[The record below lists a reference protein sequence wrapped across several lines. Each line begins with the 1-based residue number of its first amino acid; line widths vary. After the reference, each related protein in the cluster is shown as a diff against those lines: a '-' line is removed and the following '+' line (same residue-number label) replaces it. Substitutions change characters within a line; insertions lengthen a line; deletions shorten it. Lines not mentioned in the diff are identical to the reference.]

1 MIIIAAHQGR
11 IESKM
16 KKDLSGFYKL
26 SVSERQALIA
36 KLVNLNKE
44 ERQIL
49 ENFGYFS
56 YEQLD
61 LISENVIGSYCLPL
75 GIATNFKINEKDYLI
90 PMVTEEASIVAG
102 ASNGARIARKCG
114 GFHSDPV
121 KSIMI
126 GQIQLTNI
134 TNPDLVNKNLIE
146 NKEYLIK
153 IANLCDKTLVSMGG
167 GAQDLEIRKI
177 STERGQMVIIHLL
190 VNVIDAMGANAV
202 NTMVEKIAHV
212 ILEKKMVKAQINLK
226 IISNLAV
233 HRMAKCSAI
242 FDKDLLGGPEVIE
255 RILDAHAFAK
265 ADPFRAATANKG
277 IMNGIDA
284 LALATGNDTRAIEA
298 GAHAFASLNGNYGP
312 LTDYYIDNDENLV
325 GSIEIPM
332 AMATY
337 GGIINKHPMTKIALK
352 ILDVKSAEE
361 LSQVAAA
368 VGLAQNLAA
377 LRALA
382 DEGIQSGHMK
392 LHIRK

>member
-1 MIIIAAHQGR
+1 
-11 IESKM
+11 M
-16 KKDLSGFYKL
+16 KKDLSKIYKL
-26 SVSERQALIA
+26 SVSERQALIS

-44 ERQIL
+44 EKQIL

-61 LISENVIGSYCLPL
+61 LISENVIGSYCLPFS
-75 GIATNFKINEKDYLI
+75 IATNFKVNEKDYLI

-121 KSIMI
+121 NSIMI

-134 TNPDLVNKNLIE
+134 TNPDLVKKNLIE

-167 GAQDLEIRKI
+167 GAQDLEIREI
-177 STERGQMVIIHLL
+177 STERGQMVILHLL

-242 FDKDLLGGPEVIE
+242 FDKDLLGGQDVIE

-312 LTDYYIDNDENLV
+312 LTDFYIDNDENLV

-332 AMATY
+332 PMATF

-382 DEGIQSGHMK
+382 DEGIQTGHMK

>member
-1 MIIIAAHQGR
+1 
-11 IESKM
+11 M
-16 KKDLSGFYKL
+16 KKDLSKIYKL
-26 SVSERQALIA
+26 SVPERQAIIS

-44 ERQIL
+44 EKQIL

-75 GIATNFKINEKDYLI
+75 GIATNFKVNNIDYLI

-102 ASNGARIARKCG
+102 ASNGAKIARKYG

-126 GQIQLTNI
+126 GQIQFTNI
-134 TNPDLVNKNLIE
+134 SNPDLVKKIIIE
-146 NKEYLIK
+146 NKDYLIK
-153 IANLCDKTLVSMGG
+153 IANSCDKTLVAMGG
-167 GAQDLEIRKI
+167 GAQDLEIREI
-177 STERGQMVIIHLL
+177 STERGKMVILHLL

-212 ILEKKMVKAQINLK
+212 IIEKKMVKAQINLK

-233 HRMAKCSAI
+233 HRLAKCSAI

-325 GSIEIPM
+325 GSIEMPMPM
-332 AMATY
+332 ATF

-382 DEGIQSGHMK
+382 DEGIQRGHMH

>member
-1 MIIIAAHQGR
+1 MN
-11 IESKM
+11 SKI
-16 KKDLSGFYKL
+16 SGFYKK
-26 SVSERQALIA
+26 SVSERQALIS
-36 KLVNLNKE
+36 KLVNLNKD

-49 ENFGYFS
+49 ENFGYFNS
-56 YEQLD
+56 DQLD
-61 LISENVIGSYCLPL
+61 LLSENVIGCFSLPFS
-75 GIATNFKINEKDYLI
+75 IATNFKVNEKDYLI
-90 PMVTEEASIVAG
+90 PMVTEEASIVAA

-114 GFHSDPV
+114 GFHSEPV
-121 KSIMI
+121 SSIMI
-126 GQIQLTNI
+126 GQIQLTNF
-134 TNPDLVNKNLIE
+134 TNSDFVKKTILE
-146 NKEYLIK
+146 NKKYLIN
-153 IANLCDKTLVSMGG
+153 IANLCDKTLVAMGG
-167 GAQDLEIRKI
+167 GAQDIEIHEI
-177 STERGQMVIIHLL
+177 STERGQMVIMHLL

-212 ILEKKMVKAQINLK
+212 IMEKKMVKAQINLK
-226 IISNLAV
+226 IISNLAI
-233 HRMAKCSAI
+233 HRVAKCSAI
-242 FDKDLLGGPEVIE
+242 FDKDLLGGTEIIE
-255 RILDAHAFAK
+255 RILDAHVFAK

-298 GAHAFASLNGNYGP
+298 GAHVFASLNGKYGP

-325 GSIEIPM
+325 GTIEIPM
-332 AMATY
+332 PMATF

-361 LSQVAAA
+361 LSQVASA

>member
-1 MIIIAAHQGR
+1 
-11 IESKM
+11 M
-16 KKDLSGFYKL
+16 KKDLSKISGFFKL
-26 SVSERQALIA
+26 SVSERQALIS

-44 ERQIL
+44 EKQIL

-56 YEQLD
+56 SDQLD
-61 LISENVIGSYCLPL
+61 LISENVIGSFCLPFA
-75 GIATNFKINEKDYLI
+75 IATNFKVNEKDYLI
-90 PMVTEEASIVAG
+90 PMVTEESSIVAG
-102 ASNGARIARKCG
+102 ASNGAKIARSCG
-114 GFHSDPV
+114 GFHSEPI

-134 TNPDLVNKNLIE
+134 TNPDVVKKILLE

-153 IANLCDKTLVSMGG
+153 IANLCDKTLVAMGG
-167 GAQDLEIRKI
+167 GAQDLEIREI
-177 STERGQMVIIHLL
+177 STERGQMIILHLL
-190 VNVIDAMGANAV
+190 VDVIDAMGANAV

-233 HRMAKCSAI
+233 HRVAKCSAI
-242 FDKDLLGGPEVIE
+242 FDRDLLGGTEVIE

-298 GAHAFASLNGNYGP
+298 GAHAYASLNGNYGP

-332 AMATY
+332 PMATF

-352 ILDVKSAEE
+352 ILDVRSAEE
-361 LSQVAAA
+361 LSQIAAA

>member
-1 MIIIAAHQGR
+1 
-11 IESKM
+11 M
-16 KKDLSGFYKL
+16 KKDFSKISAFYKK
-26 SVSERQALIA
+26 SVSERQALIS

-44 ERQIL
+44 EREIL

-56 YEQLD
+56 SDQLD
-61 LISENVIGSYCLPL
+61 LIGENVIGSYCLPFA
-75 GIATNFKINEKDYLI
+75 IATNFKVNEEDYLI

-102 ASNGARIARKCG
+102 ASNGAKIARKCG

-134 TNPDLVNKNLIE
+134 TNPDLVKKNLIE

-242 FDKDLLGGPEVIE
+242 FDKDLLGGTEVIE

>member
-1 MIIIAAHQGR
+1 MNVKI
-11 IESKM
+11 
-16 KKDLSGFYKL
+16 SGFYKK
-26 SVSERQALIA
+26 SVSERQALIS

-49 ENFGYFS
+49 ENFGYFNS
-56 YEQLD
+56 DQLD
-61 LISENVIGSYCLPL
+61 LLSENVIGCYSLPFS
-75 GIATNFKINEKDYLI
+75 IATNFKVNNINYLI
-90 PMVTEEASIVAG
+90 PMVTEEASVVAA
-102 ASNGARIARKCG
+102 ASNGAKIARKCG
-114 GFHSDPV
+114 GFHSEPV
-121 KSIMI
+121 NSIMI
-126 GQIQLTNI
+126 GQIQLTNL
-134 TNPDLVNKNLIE
+134 TNPEYIKKILIE
-146 NKEYLIK
+146 KKNYLIK
-153 IANLCDKTLVSMGG
+153 IANLCDKNLVEMGG
-167 GAQDLEIRKI
+167 GAQNLEVREI

-233 HRMAKCSAI
+233 HRMAKCSAV
-242 FDKDLLGGPEVIE
+242 FDKELLGGPEVIE
-255 RILDAHAFAK
+255 RILDAQAFAK

-298 GAHAFASLNGNYGP
+298 GAHAFASLNGKYGP
-312 LTDYYIDNDENLV
+312 LTDYYVDNDENLV

-332 AMATY
+332 PMATF

-382 DEGIQSGHMK
+382 DEGIQKGHMH